1 MRKLY
6 YREICRNNMLYEM
19 QYVLWL
25 VNQIGRAGF
34 VFQYEVE
41 FRSIE
46 GPAKKAIISIIK
58 SKQKQTVNEGTEKR
72 NSRLNRKRKKR

>member
-1 MRKLY
+1 
-6 YREICRNNMLYEM
+6 M

-58 SKQKQTVNEGTEKR
+58 SKQKTNGQ
-72 NSRLNRKRKKR
+72 